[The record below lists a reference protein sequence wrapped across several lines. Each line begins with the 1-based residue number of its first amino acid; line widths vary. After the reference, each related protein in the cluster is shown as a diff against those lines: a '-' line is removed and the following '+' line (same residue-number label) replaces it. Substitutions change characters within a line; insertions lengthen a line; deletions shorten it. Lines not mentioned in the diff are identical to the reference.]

1 MQRHVTNLLA
11 QILLVSPI
19 GLSVIAAGAEA
30 QGCEPIRFTTAGGV
44 VGESV

>member
-11 QILLVSPI
+11 RILLVTPI
-19 GLSVIAAGAEA
+19 GLGGIAAGADA